1 MQPRTTTGADAAF
14 HSSLLIYQS
23 PIVNIVFTNNRNLH
37 PKNPQ
42 FTAKNDRDLTRQA
55 RISCPAPGP
64 CCWTGTLHEGSPR
77 GDVED
82 ILDAPTYIVRPSDVK
97 HSPPANGHVVL
108 YFPDVW
114 GLSVNARC
122 IMDGFASAGYTALG
136 MDYFRGDPIS
146 KYRNSKN
153 DPLPPGF
160 DHAAWRT
167 KHSTFASETVP
178 KWTAAVKE
186 RFGAELKAETGKET
200 RFACVGYCFGAPY
213 VCNLLAGVGG
223 DGEPVVSAGAFAHP
237 TALKE
242 EHFTGLKKPLL
253 LSCAENDQ
261 AFPAESRRKAVDVL
275 QREGKVYHLQLFQGV
290 GHGFAVK
297 GDPSDPYQRE

>member
-1 MQPRTTTGADAAF
+1 
-14 HSSLLIYQS
+14 
-23 PIVNIVFTNNRNLH
+23 
-37 PKNPQ
+37 
-42 FTAKNDRDLTRQA
+42 
-55 RISCPAPGP
+55 
-64 CCWTGTLHEGSPR
+64 
-77 GDVED
+77 
-82 ILDAPTYIVRPSDVK
+82 
-97 HSPPANGHVVL
+97 
-108 YFPDVW
+108 
-114 GLSVNARC
+114 
-122 IMDGFASAGYTALG
+122 MDGFASAGYTALG

-167 KHSTFASETVP
+167 KHSTFANETVP

-242 EHFTGLKKPLL
+242 EHFTGLKKLVTLLFLLVRLCSLAIDVAWARGQAREDISIVAGMTDTVLPEPLL